1 MKNWKT
7 FSFVSLMFITVSCS
21 YEENTGDTKTTA
33 LDEADKSVGENTV
46 DLSGKWELNDIDFSA
61 YYATLS
67 TETRKRLE
75 HDMEQ
80 SILLMEGHTFYEFK
94 GTNRLILEFPSEKGD
109 MEKSFGSFK
118 LSDDN
123 DSLYLI
129 FENEI
134 EAYRIEFFK
143 GNKFV
148 LTTKETPDRSLT
160 FLKSN

>member
-1 MKNWKT
+1 MKNWKS
-7 FSFVSLMFITVSCS
+7 FGFVSLMFITVSCS
-21 YEENTGDTKTTA
+21 YKENSGNAKTTA
-33 LDEADKSVGENTV
+33 SEKVDKSERQNTV
-46 DLSGKWELNDIDFSA
+46 DLTGKWELNDIDFSA

-67 TETRKRLE
+67 TETRNRLE

-80 SILLMEGHTFYEFK
+80 PILLMEGHTFYEFK

-134 EAYRIEFFK
+134 EAYRIAVFK
-143 GNKFV
+143 ENKLV